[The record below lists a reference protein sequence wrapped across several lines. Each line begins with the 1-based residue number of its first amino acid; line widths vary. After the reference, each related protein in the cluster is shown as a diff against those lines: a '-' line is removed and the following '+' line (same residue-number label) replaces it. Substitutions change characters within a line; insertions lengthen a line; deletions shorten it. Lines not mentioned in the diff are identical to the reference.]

1 MINPWVL
8 LIVGAV
14 WLASVAGAF
23 VKGRDYEGGV
33 QAKAHAAA
41 LAKALQDAQ
50 DNAVI
55 DMQAAA
61 DVERQ
66 KAQAKVV
73 YRTITE
79 QVNVEVEKPVYRDC
93 HLTDDGIR
101 LWNDANRGA
110 ISQASATGKPD
121 PAMPR
126 AAPAEGTDP
135 RGGPPQPR

>member
-1 MINPWVL
+1 MNPWVL
-8 LIVGAV
+8 LIVGVV

-23 VKGRDYEGGV
+23 IKGKDYQLGID
-33 QAKAHAAA
+33 AKAHAE
-41 LAKALQDAQ
+41 LLEKALKDAQ

-66 KAQAKVV
+66 KAQSKVV

-79 QVNVEVEKPVYRDC
+79 QVNVEVEKKVYRDC
-93 HLTDDGIR
+93 ALEPDGFR
-101 LWNDANRGA
+101 MWNDANAGR
-110 ISQASATGKPD
+110 ISKADPAGKPD

-135 RGGPPQPR
+135 RGGPAQSR